1 MLKRLALLATM
12 VSCSSRTPP
21 AADEARDA
29 EALPPPPSSV
39 VVAPSPAPSPATTEE
54 PTAKTPAG
62 APTREE
68 LVAYLKKNVPSGG
81 AVDAA
86 EAIKLTHT
94 VAAGDTYPSI
104 AAAYLDLTEIYTPSE
119 LARAIEKKSPSLIA
133 GSKVE
138 IPAVLTR
145 APRDPRE
152 EKLGLPEDKALRALF
167 MTGPFLAQKW
177 VESLD
182 KMAARGINAVILDAK
197 DYQGPVTYPTKA
209 KIALETG
216 AAAKPSIPNLARAIR
231 FAHWRGIRVSL
242 RIPCFHDPWA
252 DKKLKDGRLSLIG
265 ATSGQPVHIDWLDPT
280 NKEAQDYAIE
290 IAKEGVEA
298 GADEINLDYVR
309 FPVHITERFAKLPD
323 PSKRSEIIA
332 DFVKRVHAETKP
344 AGVLLSLDLFGVTAT
359 GARSDIDR
367 LGQDITVVGP
377 EAEVI
382 MPMVYPSHYDKGY
395 NGWDQPG
402 DHPEIVGIGVKG
414 AVAQLAKVK
423 STTVVRAWIQAFA
436 WRTSI
441 YGTKYVVDQT
451 RSAEANGGI
460 GWGMW
465 SPSCEYSAVY
475 NGFPVKT
482 SAAAPSTAAALAKK

>member
-1 MLKRLALLATM
+1 
-12 VSCSSRTPP
+12 
-21 AADEARDA
+21 
-29 EALPPPPSSV
+29 
-39 VVAPSPAPSPATTEE
+39 
-54 PTAKTPAG
+54 
-62 APTREE
+62 
-68 LVAYLKKNVPSGG
+68 
-81 AVDAA
+81 
-86 EAIKLTHT
+86 
-94 VAAGDTYPSI
+94 
-104 AAAYLDLTEIYTPSE
+104 
-119 LARAIEKKSPSLIA
+119 
-133 GSKVE
+133 
-138 IPAVLTR
+138 
-145 APRDPRE
+145 
-152 EKLGLPEDKALRALF
+152 
-167 MTGPFLAQKW
+167 MTGVQTCVLPI
-177 VESLD
+177 S
-182 KMAARGINAVILDAK
+182 
-197 DYQGPVTYPTKA
+197 
-209 KIALETG
+209 
-216 AAAKPSIPNLARAIR
+216 
-231 FAHWRGIRVSL
+231 
-242 RIPCFHDPWA
+242 
-252 DKKLKDGRLSLIG
+252 
-265 ATSGQPVHIDWLDPT
+265 
-280 NKEAQDYAIE
+280 
-290 IAKEGVEA
+290 
-298 GADEINLDYVR
+298 DEINLDYVR

-451 RSAEANGGI
+451 RSAEANGGV